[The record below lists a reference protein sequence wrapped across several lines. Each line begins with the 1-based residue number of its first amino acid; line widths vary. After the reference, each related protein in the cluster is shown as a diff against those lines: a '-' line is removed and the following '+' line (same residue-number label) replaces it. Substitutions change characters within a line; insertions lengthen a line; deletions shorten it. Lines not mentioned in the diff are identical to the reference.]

1 MKNKNVGYLIVGIAA
16 LIVAII
22 LIFNSGLENIIDDAC
37 DHGPTCT
44 MYDTL
49 AIQTNLSLAIAG
61 LILVIGIFLI
71 FAKEEK
77 EIIIQKVRVK
87 VKEKKRKIDTSKL
100 SADEKAL
107 VKILQREKGATF
119 QKSIAEELDVGKV
132 KMTRLLDKLE
142 SKQIIERKRRGM
154 NNIVVLLH

>member
-1 MKNKNVGYLIVGIAA
+1 MKNKNVGYLIVGIAV
-16 LIVAII
+16 LIVAIV
-22 LIFNSGLENIIDDAC
+22 LIFNTALEDIIDTTC
-37 DHGPTCT
+37 DHGTTCQ

-49 AIQTNLSLAIAG
+49 SVQTNLSLAIAG

-77 EIIIQKVRVK
+77 EIIIQKVRVR
-87 VKEKKRKIDTSKL
+87 VREKKKKIDTSKL
-100 SADEKAL
+100 SSDEKAL

-119 QKSIAEELDVGKV
+119 QKSIAEEMDIGKV

-142 SKQIIERKRRGM
+142 SKLTVERKRRGM
-154 NNIVVLLH
+154 NNIVVLIK